1 MSDRDQKSTE
11 AKFADWLDGKLSEQ
25 EAELFERALSDKDIS
40 EQDKAWQQRLF
51 AANQMGYQAEMLPEQ
66 EVPNWDREATFAS
79 EKQPWWQWSGL
90 PALSMAMS
98 FFAIALVLFK
108 VELVVQ
114 PEGVLLSFAGSAQQG
129 QQRQMEQMVD
139 RKLQEFA
146 SEQQVVLANYAADIK
161 SKQQDSNLQLASYI
175 LDTSRQ
181 ERKEDMTDFIK
192 YLNEQRK
199 DEMLEQRIKFQQL
212 EQAIQ
217 YQTISARD
225 TDSQLQGINWTTQ
238 E

>member
-1 MSDRDQKSTE
+1 MKDSNQHSTE
-11 AKFADWLDGKLSEQ
+11 AKFSDWLDGKLTEEQATKFEQALSSSDVSEQ
-25 EAELFERALSDKDIS
+25 EKV
-40 EQDKAWQQRLF
+40 WQERLF
-51 AANQMGYQAEMLPEQ
+51 AANQMGYQADMATEQ
-66 EVPNWDREATFAS
+66 EVPNWDREATFS
-79 EKQPWWQWSGL
+79 SDKQSWWQWSGL
-90 PALSMAMS
+90 PVMSMAMS
-98 FFAIALVLFK
+98 FFAVALVLFK

-129 QQRQMEQMVD
+129 QQRQVEQMVD

-146 SEQQVVLANYAADIK
+146 SEQQVVLANYASDIK

-181 ERKEDMTDFIK
+181 ERKEDITDFIS
-192 YLNEQRK
+192 YLNAQRK
-199 DEMLEQRIKFQQL
+199 DELLEQRIKFQQL

-217 YQTISARD
+217 YQTISTKKND
-225 TDSQLQGINWTTQ
+225 GQGINWMSQ